1 MLIMN
6 RELKSTEMF
15 KISTGSIVVGSF
27 GGGLCPSN
35 KLLLNFKK
43 IIFIL
48 RKRRS
53 GKDNDCS
60 HLVLLSVTTD
70 SRKKLRAKAI
80 WSTM

>member
-6 RELKSTEMF
+6 RELKSTEII

>member
-6 RELKSTEMF
+6 RELKATVII

>member
-48 RKRRS
+48 RKRRNE
-53 GKDNDCS
+53 KNNDCS